1 MTPPFNERPPGK
13 VGVGQSHAVESGQK
27 GIFLVKVRKLE
38 ILEEFLFALSR
49 FEGAEGE
56 QADSMEPEDPIQ
68 GLGPCF
74 ENIAH

>member
-38 ILEEFLFALSR
+38 ILEEFLFADSYGTR
-49 FEGAEGE
+49 RPYSGFGA
-56 QADSMEPEDPIQ
+56 M
-68 GLGPCF
+68 F
-74 ENIAH
+74 